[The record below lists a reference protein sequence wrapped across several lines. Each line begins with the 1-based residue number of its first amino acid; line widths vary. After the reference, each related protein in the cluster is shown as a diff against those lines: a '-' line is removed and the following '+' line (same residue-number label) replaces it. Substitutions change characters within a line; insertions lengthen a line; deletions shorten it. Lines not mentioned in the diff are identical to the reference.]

1 MSMRPALHWAK
12 VKSTLSVEHDKRR
25 RSNVRESPPYFL
37 IHCFIALYYPP
48 ISVEIEIMLSDS
60 VKTFQQNALTAEE
73 LGFFNEV
80 KNFLGSSVNEQM
92 LVQAI
97 KSHGSHSQPHLSG
110 NNVLNDVIS
119 LYFDRMES
127 VEKPNKQ
134 VRFDEH
140 LDVPAPA
147 PSISRPYSFNTR
159 GTTMEEPKVIDLASD
174 EDKSVHKWGSV
185 PRSVLG
191 NREEQDVIKAIE
203 ESLKDNQNIPGF
215 SPFAQRDPE
224 NPYERRRCGL
234 APVGLKNI
242 GNSCWFNV
250 IVQTLFHIPRFR
262 QMLFDTPIK
271 NRTKY
276 ITGKSNSWGNE
287 SNQLNENNMDA
298 LTVSLLI
305 SLRQLAACLKAS
317 SRAYVDPTN
326 VLKIISELNTSLN
339 KAAPCIGIQQDATE
353 MLLRLIEWLEVAFR
367 VESVPELQSSCSSA
381 SGISCGEIMDVT
393 DGNMVRSGSS
403 SEQTPTPDCEPSFDK
418 LTSDDL
424 NSNPASEHP
433 FNTLF
438 HGSHVEIRPNAEIS
452 VGVPSPLKLANS
464 LQMINLDVT
473 YDNLYDSLEAY
484 HLSDAPAKELWFES
498 LPPVVIFSLVR
509 FSYKNG
515 QTEKIHSQF
524 QFPRVI
530 YMDRY
535 LHRNR
540 SFVSEKRIER
550 KSLKKRLVH
559 VKCELERWEQFPAGD
574 TKVPLPSLIDAVV
587 KYASSATN
595 GNIPINCDACK
606 QQPMEICD
614 ETSSLSVVVSES
626 SNPRVGPCDLEDGN
640 VMLSCPCLDKTTI
653 PADVD
658 INAVTNFL
666 QTLSAN
672 AQKRIDE
679 LQKEANTLQE
689 NIDSIF
695 DVDGMREEPYHLH
708 SVIVHEG
715 EANVGHYWAY
725 IASSPICSAQDE
737 EVPWRKFNDKSVEPA
752 TWQQIEEDSFG
763 SRRACSAYCLV
774 YTRKK
779 CENVL
784 YGQEQKHPAY
794 SIVELIDSLPSDLK
808 LEVSTDNALFD
819 AEMIKWDTDHP
830 AVVYEPENKALIT
843 PCKDMD
849 LLDMVSYKGPLD
861 FGALCKRHY
870 EHAARFF
877 GLFML
882 KSALSAL
889 NIMDELFLERDDS
902 AFSLIQEARLFQ
914 SKIFLYCL
922 LANHVSHYEKAQK
935 MSNVSYVDR
944 LMFLIDW
951 ASIFG
956 IPLNNP
962 ARSIF
967 ILRMIMNVDA
977 AQYSNVISTCEK
989 VVEKFVADDPSSE
1002 ITLNNTHVLY
1012 ELFCQMM
1019 AVLSD
1024 IVKKVDLSPISLA
1037 YVSAQETHVFSKQSR
1052 TTLSK
1057 DVQQSRLLCVSIR
1070 MMEKIDMYAT
1080 VKSSDLEQKL
1090 FFCLVHNALLIIYI
1104 IRISQRLIDHI
1115 GGELDDSILADNENF
1130 LDKEYKAMI
1139 VRLHRMGNDASEN
1152 TIQYVVSMWNQLLSN
1167 SNGLQRVP
1175 WVYQK
1180 ILDASEQKTPSSM
1193 PAPKL
1198 NVKAGNSGY
1207 DLFLLRQA
1215 VHANLEVKCAD
1226 DLNILLRTVVQGKSD
1241 VIDNA
1246 RNN

>member
-1 MSMRPALHWAK
+1 M
-12 VKSTLSVEHDKRR
+12 TILSVVGGKGPGPIEGEEPERVS
-25 RSNVRESPPYFL
+25 RSL
-37 IHCFIALYYPP
+37 H
-48 ISVEIEIMLSDS
+48 
-60 VKTFQQNALTAEE
+60 QNALTAEE

-97 KSHGSHSQPHLSG
+97 KSHGSHTQPHLSG

-147 PSISRPYSFNTR
+147 PSISHPFSFNTR

-174 EDKSVHKWGSV
+174 EDKGVQKWGSV

-203 ESLKDNQNIPGF
+203 ESLKDNQNISGF

-276 ITGKSNSWGNE
+276 ITGKSNPWGNE
-287 SNQLNENNMDA
+287 SNQLNETNMDA
-298 LTVSLLI
+298 LTTSLLI

-353 MLLRLIEWLEVAFR
+353 MLLRLIEWLEVSFR
-367 VESVPELQSSCSSA
+367 FDSGAEVQSSCPSA
-381 SGISCGEIMDVT
+381 SGVSCGEIMDIN
-393 DGNMVRSGSS
+393 DENMVPSGSS
-403 SEQTPTPDCEPSFDK
+403 SEQTLTPAGEASFDK

-424 NSNPASEHP
+424 NSNSAPEHP

-438 HGSHVEIRPNAEIS
+438 HGSHVEIRPNAETS
-452 VGVPSPLKLANS
+452 VGVSSPLKLANS
-464 LQMINLDVT
+464 LQMINLDIT

-515 QTEKIHSQF
+515 QTEKVHSQF

-540 SFVSEKRIER
+540 PFVSEKRIER
-550 KSLKKRLVH
+550 KSLKKRLAH
-559 VKCELERWEQFPAGD
+559 IKCELEGWEKFPAGD
-574 TKVPLPSLIDAVV
+574 TKVPLPCLIDAVV

-595 GNIPINCDACK
+595 GNISVNCDTCK
-606 QQPMEICD
+606 QQAMEVSD
-614 ETSSLSVVVSES
+614 ETPSLSVVVSDS
-626 SNPRVGPCDLEDGN
+626 SNPHVGSCYLEDAN
-640 VMLSCPCLDKTTI
+640 VMLACPCLDKTI
-653 PADVD
+653 VPADVD
-658 INAVTNFL
+658 ISAVTNFL
-666 QTLSAN
+666 QMLSAN

-725 IASSPICSAQDE
+725 IASSPICNAQDK

-779 CENVL
+779 CDNIL
-784 YGQEQKHPAY
+784 YGQEQKQPAQ
-794 SIVELIDSLPSDLK
+794 SIVELIDSLPNDLK

-830 AVVYEPENKALIT
+830 TIVYEPEKKTFVNLHL
-843 PCKDMD
+843 PCSDMD
-849 LLDMVSYKGPLD
+849 LLDMICYKGPVD
-861 FGALCKRHY
+861 FGVLCKRHY

-882 KSALSAL
+882 K
-889 NIMDELFLERDDS
+889 
-902 AFSLIQEARLFQ
+902 RL
-914 SKIFLYCL
+914 KL
-922 LANHVSHYEKAQK
+922 LANHMDHYEKAQK
-935 MSNVSYVDR
+935 MSNVPYVDR

-962 ARSIF
+962 ARSVF

-989 VVEKFVADDPSSE
+989 VVEKFVGDDPSSE

-1012 ELFCQMM
+1012 ELFCQMI
-1019 AVLSD
+1019 AVLND
-1024 IVKKVDLSPISLA
+1024 IVKKVDLSSI
-1037 YVSAQETHVFSKQSR
+1037 KQSR
-1052 TTLSK
+1052 TTLSM
-1057 DVQQSRLLCVSIR
+1057 DIQQSRLLCVSIR
-1070 MMEKIDMYAT
+1070 MMERIDMYAT

-1090 FFCLVHNALLIIYI
+1090 FFCLVHNALLIIYV
-1104 IRISQRLIDHI
+1104 IRISQRLVDHI
-1115 GGELDDSILADNENF
+1115 GSESNDSILANNENF

-1139 VRLHRMGNDASEN
+1139 VRLHRMGNDASEK

-1180 ILDASEQKTPSSM
+1180 ILDASEQKTPSNM

-1215 VHANLEVKCAD
+1215 VNANLEIKCPD
-1226 DLNILLRTVVQGKSD
+1226 DLNILVRTVVQGRSN
-1241 VIDNA
+1241 ITDNA
-1246 RNN
+1246 SNN

>member
-1 MSMRPALHWAK
+1 MTILSIVGGKGPGPIEGEEPERLSRSLH
-12 VKSTLSVEHDKRR
+12 
-25 RSNVRESPPYFL
+25 
-37 IHCFIALYYPP
+37 
-48 ISVEIEIMLSDS
+48 
-60 VKTFQQNALTAEE
+60 QNALTAEE

-97 KSHGSHSQPHLSG
+97 KSHGSHTQSHLSG

-140 LDVPAPA
+140 LDVPSPA
-147 PSISRPYSFNTR
+147 PSVSRPYAFNTR
-159 GTTMEEPKVIDLASD
+159 GTTMEEPKVIDLTSD
-174 EDKSVHKWGSV
+174 EDKGVQKWGNV

-262 QMLFDTPIK
+262 QILFDTPVN

-287 SNQLNENNMDA
+287 SGQPNETNTDA
-298 LTVSLLI
+298 LTTSLLI
-305 SLRQLAACLKAS
+305 SLRQLAACLEAS

-326 VLKIISELNTSLN
+326 VLKIISELNMSLN

-367 VESVPELQSSCSSA
+367 VESISEVQLQSPHPSS
-381 SGISCGEIMDVT
+381 SSISCGEIMDT
-393 DGNMVRSGSS
+393 NDENMVPNASS
-403 SEQTPTPDCEPSFDK
+403 AEQTLTPGGEAHFDK
-418 LTSDDL
+418 LGSDDL
-424 NSNPASEHP
+424 NSNLTPEHP
-433 FNTLF
+433 FDALF
-438 HGSHVEIRPNAEIS
+438 HGSHVEIRPNAEITI
-452 VGVPSPLKLANS
+452 GVSSPLKLANS
-464 LQMINLDVT
+464 LQMINLDVS

-498 LPPVVIFSLVR
+498 LPSVVIFSLVR

-515 QTEKIHSQF
+515 QTEKVHSQF

-535 LHRNR
+535 LYRNR
-540 SFVSEKRIER
+540 TFVSEKRIER
-550 KSLKKRLVH
+550 KSLKKRLAH
-559 VKCELERWEQFPAGD
+559 VMCELEGWEKFPAGD
-574 TKVPLPSLIDAVV
+574 TKIPLPSLIDAVV

-595 GNIPINCDACK
+595 A
-606 QQPMEICD
+606 QQPMEVCD
-614 ETSSLSVVVSES
+614 ETPSFSIVSDSSSPHVE
-626 SNPRVGPCDLEDGN
+626 RGD
-640 VMLSCPCLDKTTI
+640 VMLVCPSLDRTII

-658 INAVTNFL
+658 MNTVTSVL

-672 AQKRIDE
+672 AQERIDE

-689 NIDSIF
+689 NIESIF

-725 IASSPICSAQDE
+725 IASSPLCNVQDK
-737 EVPWRKFNDKSVEPA
+737 EVSWRKFNDKSVEPA

-779 CENVL
+779 CEGVL
-784 YGQEQKHPAY
+784 YGQEQKRPAQ
-794 SIVELIDSLPSDLK
+794 SIVQLIDSLPNDLK

-819 AEMIKWDTDHP
+819 AEIIKWDTDHP
-830 AVVYEPENKALIT
+830 TIVYEPENRTIIT
-843 PCKDMD
+843 PCKDGD
-849 LLDMVSYKGPLD
+849 LLDMVSYKGPVD
-861 FGALCKRHY
+861 FDALFKRHY

-882 KSALSAL
+882 ESAL
-889 NIMDELFLERDDS
+889 NALNVMDELFLERDES
-902 AFSLIQEARLFQ
+902 AFNLIQE
-914 SKIFLYCL
+914 L
-922 LANHVSHYEKAQK
+922 LTNHVGHYEKALK
-935 MSNVSYVDR
+935 MSDKLYIDR

-956 IPLNNP
+956 IPLNNS
-962 ARSIF
+962 AKSIF
-967 ILRMIMNVDA
+967 VLRMLMNIDVT
-977 AQYSNVISTCEK
+977 QYSNVVSACEK
-989 VVEKFVADDPSSE
+989 VVEKFVGDDPSSE
-1002 ITLNNTHVLY
+1002 VILHNTHILY
-1012 ELFCQMM
+1012 ELFCQMV
-1019 AVLSD
+1019 AVMSD
-1024 IVKKVDLSPISLA
+1024 IVKKVDLSSI
-1037 YVSAQETHVFSKQSR
+1037 KQSG
-1052 TTLSK
+1052 TTLST
-1057 DVQQSRLLCVSIR
+1057 DIQQSRLLCVSIR
-1070 MMEKIDMYAT
+1070 MMERIDMYAT
-1080 VKSSDLEQKL
+1080 VKSSNLDQKM
-1090 FFCLVHNALLIIYI
+1090 FFCLIHNALLIIYV

-1115 GGELDDSILADNENF
+1115 GSELDDSILADNENF
-1130 LDKEYKAMI
+1130 LNEEYKAMI
-1139 VRLHRMGNDASEN
+1139 IRLHRMDNDASER
-1152 TIQYVVSMWNQLLSN
+1152 TIQYVISIWNQLLSN
-1167 SNGLQRVP
+1167 SNGLQRLP
-1175 WVYQK
+1175 RVYQK
-1180 ILDASEQKTPSSM
+1180 ILDASEQKTLSNM

-1207 DLFLLRQA
+1207 DLFRLRQA
-1215 VHANLEVKCAD
+1215 MCTNLEVKCID
-1226 DLNILLRTVVQGKSD
+1226 DLNILVRTVVQGKS
-1241 VIDNA
+1241 IIGNA
-1246 RNN
+1246 ISN

>member
-1 MSMRPALHWAK
+1 M
-12 VKSTLSVEHDKRR
+12 TILSVVGGKGPGPIEGEEPERVS
-25 RSNVRESPPYFL
+25 RSLHQS
-37 IHCFIALYYPP
+37 
-48 ISVEIEIMLSDS
+48 
-60 VKTFQQNALTAEE
+60 ALTAEE

-97 KSHGSHSQPHLSG
+97 KSHGSHTQSHLSG

-140 LDVPAPA
+140 LDVPSPA
-147 PSISRPYSFNTR
+147 PSVSRPYSFNTR

-174 EDKSVHKWGSV
+174 EDKGVQKWGNI
-185 PRSVLG
+185 PRNVLG

-234 APVGLKNI
+234 SPVGLKNI

-262 QMLFDTPIK
+262 QMLFDIPTK
-271 NRTKY
+271 NRTRY
-276 ITGKSNSWGNE
+276 IITKSNSWENE
-287 SNQLNENNMDA
+287 SSQLNETNMDT
-298 LTVSLLI
+298 LTTSLLI

-367 VESVPELQSSCSSA
+367 VESVPEMQSLYPSA
-381 SGISCGEIMDVT
+381 SSIPYGEIMDT
-393 DGNMVRSGSS
+393 NDENMMPSGSN
-403 SEQTPTPDCEPSFDK
+403 SEHTLTPGGEASFDN
-418 LTSDDL
+418 LSSDDL
-424 NSNPASEHP
+424 NSNPAPEHP
-433 FNTLF
+433 FNALF
-438 HGSHVEIRPNAEIS
+438 HGSHVEIRPSAEIT
-452 VGVPSPLKLANS
+452 VGVSPPLKLANS

-515 QTEKIHSQF
+515 QTEKVHSQF

-530 YMDRY
+530 YMDRFLY
-535 LHRNR
+535 RNR
-540 SFVSEKRIER
+540 TFVSEKRIER
-550 KSLKKRLVH
+550 KSLKKRLAN
-559 VKCELERWEQFPAGD
+559 VKCELEGWEKFPAGD

-595 GNIPINCDACK
+595 GNIPINCDTCK
-606 QQPMEICD
+606 QQPMEVCD
-614 ETSSLSVVVSES
+614 ETSSLSTVVSGS
-626 SNPRVGPCDLEDGN
+626 SNLHVGPCDLEKGN
-640 VMLSCPCLDKTTI
+640 AMLACPCLDKAII

-658 INAVTNFL
+658 INAVTSFL

-672 AQKRIDE
+672 AQKRINE
-679 LQKEANTLQE
+679 LQQEANTLQE
-689 NIDSIF
+689 NIESIF

-725 IASSPICSAQDE
+725 IASSPLCNVHDK

-784 YGQEQKHPAY
+784 YGQEQKQPAQ

-808 LEVSTDNALFD
+808 LEVSADNALFG

-830 AVVYEPENKALIT
+830 AIVYEPENRTLIT
-843 PCKDMD
+843 PYKDVD
-849 LLDMVSYKGPLD
+849 LMDMVSYKGPVD
-861 FGALCKRHY
+861 FDALFKRHY
-870 EHAARFF
+870 DHAARFF

-889 NIMDELFLERDDS
+889 NIVDELFLERDES
-902 AFSLIQEARLFQ
+902 AFSLIQE
-914 SKIFLYCL
+914 L
-922 LANHVSHYEKAQK
+922 LANHMGHYEKALK
-935 MSNVSYVDR
+935 MSNVLYSDR

-956 IPLNNP
+956 VPLNNP
-962 ARSIF
+962 ARSIY
-967 ILRMIMNVDA
+967 ILRMLMNIDA
-977 AQYSNVISTCEK
+977 TQYSNVVSACEK
-989 VVEKFVADDPSSE
+989 VVEKFVGDDPSSE
-1002 ITLNNTHVLY
+1002 ITLHNTLILY
-1012 ELFCQMM
+1012 ELFCQMI
-1019 AVLSD
+1019 AVMTD
-1024 IVKKVDLSPISLA
+1024 IVKKVDLSSI
-1037 YVSAQETHVFSKQSR
+1037 KQSR
-1052 TTLSK
+1052 TTLST
-1057 DVQQSRLLCVSIR
+1057 DIQQSRLLCVSIR
-1070 MMEKIDMYAT
+1070 MMERIDMYAT

-1090 FFCLVHNALLIIYI
+1090 FFCLIHNALLIIYV
-1104 IRISQRLIDHI
+1104 IRITQRLTDHI
-1115 GGELDDSILADNENF
+1115 GCESDDSILADNENF

-1139 VRLHRMGNDASEN
+1139 VRLHRMGNDASER

-1180 ILDASEQKTPSSM
+1180 ILDASEQKTPFNM

-1207 DLFLLRQA
+1207 DLFLLRQ
-1215 VHANLEVKCAD
+1215 VMSVNLEVKCTD
-1226 DLNILLRTVVQGKSD
+1226 DLNILVRTLLQGKSS
-1241 VIDNA
+1241 ILDNA
-1246 RNN
+1246 SSN

>member
-1 MSMRPALHWAK
+1 MNLLYSGHGKLRVCANVQWIGLLLPPWCVWPEGLAVLVRSLYTFWVSFLSFTDSSICGRMI
-12 VKSTLSVEHDKRR
+12 STTNDDTLSSGRQGPWSDRGEEPERAS
-25 RSNVRESPPYFL
+25 RSFYVS
-37 IHCFIALYYPP
+37 
-48 ISVEIEIMLSDS
+48 LSYVNDEAFHS
-60 VKTFQQNALTAEE
+60 LTQSALTAEE

-80 KNFLGSSVNEQM
+80 KNFW
-92 LVQAI
+92 
-97 KSHGSHSQPHLSG
+97 SHGSHTQPHLSG

-119 LYFDRMES
+119 LYFDRLES
-127 VEKPNKQ
+127 AEKPNKQ

-140 LDVPAPA
+140 LDVPSPA
-147 PSISRPYSFNTR
+147 PSVSRPYSFNTR
-159 GTTMEEPKVIDLASD
+159 GTTMEGPKEVIDLASD
-174 EDKSVHKWGSV
+174 EDKSIQKWGSV

-234 APVGLKNI
+234 TPVGLKNI

-262 QMLFDTPIK
+262 QMLFDIPTI

-276 ITGKSNSWGNE
+276 ITGKPNSWGNE
-287 SNQLNENNMDA
+287 SGQFNEINMDA
-298 LTVSLLI
+298 LTTSLLI

-326 VLKIISELNTSLN
+326 VLKIINELNTSLN

-367 VESVPELQSSCSSA
+367 IESVPEIQSLYPSS
-381 SGISCGEIMDVT
+381 SGISCGEIMDINDENV
-393 DGNMVRSGSS
+393 VPSGSNL
-403 SEQTPTPDCEPSFDK
+403 EQTLTPDGEAPFDK
-418 LTSDDL
+418 LSSDDL
-424 NSNPASEHP
+424 NSNTAPEHP
-433 FNTLF
+433 FNALF
-438 HGSHVEIRPNAEIS
+438 HGSHVEIRPNAEIA
-452 VGVPSPLKLANS
+452 VGVSSPLKLANS

-515 QTEKIHSQF
+515 QTEKVHSQF
-524 QFPRVI
+524 QFPRII

-535 LHRNR
+535 LYRNR
-540 SFVSEKRIER
+540 AFVSEKRIER
-550 KSLKKRLVH
+550 KSLKKRLAR
-559 VKCELERWEQFPAGD
+559 VKCELEGWEKFPAGS
-574 TKVPLPSLIDAVV
+574 TRAPLPCLIDAVV
-587 KYASSATN
+587 KYASSAIN
-595 GNIPINCDACK
+595 GNIACK
-606 QQPMEICD
+606 QQPMEVCD
-614 ETSSLSVVVSES
+614 ETSSLSVVISDW
-626 SNPRVGPCDLEDGN
+626 SNPRVEEKN
-640 VMLSCPCLDKTTI
+640 VMLAYPCLDKTTI
-653 PADVD
+653 SSDVD
-658 INAVTNFL
+658 INVLTNFL
-666 QTLSAN
+666 KTLSAN

-679 LQKEANTLQE
+679 LQKEVNTLQE

-725 IASSPICSAQDE
+725 IASSPLCNGQDK

-779 CENVL
+779 CENEL
-784 YGQEQKHPAY
+784 YGQEQKKPAQ
-794 SIVELIDSLPSDLK
+794 SIIELIDSLPCDLK

-830 AVVYEPENKALIT
+830 AIMYEPENKIFIT
-843 PCKDMD
+843 PCKDVD
-849 LLDMVSYKGPLD
+849 LIDMVSYKGPVD

-889 NIMDELFLERDDS
+889 NILDDLFLERDEN
-902 AFSLIQEARLFQ
+902 AFSLIQE
-914 SKIFLYCL
+914 L
-922 LANHVSHYEKAQK
+922 LANHMGHYGKAQK
-935 MSNVSYVDR
+935 MSNVLYIDR
-944 LMFLIDW
+944 LMYMIDW

-956 IPLNNP
+956 IALSNS

-967 ILRMIMNVDA
+967 ILRMLMNIDIT
-977 AQYSNVISTCEK
+977 QYPKVVSTCEK
-989 VVEKFVADDPSSE
+989 VIEKFVGDDPSSE
-1002 ITLNNTHVLY
+1002 LILNNTHILY
-1012 ELFCQMM
+1012 EVFCQMI
-1019 AVLSD
+1019 AVLND
-1024 IVKKVDLSPISLA
+1024 IVKKVDLTS
-1037 YVSAQETHVFSKQSR
+1037 SKQSK
-1052 TTLSK
+1052 TTLFM
-1057 DVQQSRLLCVSIR
+1057 DIQQSRLLCVSIR
-1070 MMEKIDMYAT
+1070 MMEKIDMYVT
-1080 VKSSDLEQKL
+1080 
-1090 FFCLVHNALLIIYI
+1090 
-1104 IRISQRLIDHI
+1104 RISQRLIDHI
-1115 GGELDDSILADNENF
+1115 GVESDDNILADNENF

-1139 VRLHRMGNDASEN
+1139 VRLHRMGNDASER

-1180 ILDASEQKTPSSM
+1180 ILDASEQKTPSNM

-1215 VHANLEVKCAD
+1215 INANLEVKCTD
-1226 DLNILLRTVVQGKSD
+1226 DLNILMRTIVQGKSI
-1241 VIDNA
+1241 IDNGS
-1246 RNN
+1246 NN

>member
-1 MSMRPALHWAK
+1 
-12 VKSTLSVEHDKRR
+12 
-25 RSNVRESPPYFL
+25 
-37 IHCFIALYYPP
+37 
-48 ISVEIEIMLSDS
+48 
-60 VKTFQQNALTAEE
+60 
-73 LGFFNEV
+73 
-80 KNFLGSSVNEQM
+80 
-92 LVQAI
+92 
-97 KSHGSHSQPHLSG
+97 
-110 NNVLNDVIS
+110 
-119 LYFDRMES
+119 ME
-127 VEKPNKQ
+127 
-134 VRFDEH
+134 
-140 LDVPAPA
+140 
-147 PSISRPYSFNTR
+147 
-159 GTTMEEPKVIDLASD
+159 GPKEVIDLASD
-174 EDKSVHKWGSV
+174 EDKSVQKWSGV

-250 IVQTLFHIPRFR
+250 IIQTLFHIPRFR
-262 QMLFDTPIK
+262 QMLFEITTK
-271 NRTKY
+271 NRTKC
-276 ITGKSNSWGNE
+276 ITGKSDSWINDASHQNE
-287 SNQLNENNMDA
+287 VNMGA
-298 LTVSLLI
+298 LTTSLLI
-305 SLRQLAACLKAS
+305 SLRQLAACLRAS

-326 VLKIISELNTSLN
+326 VLKIISELNTNLN

-367 VESVPELQSSCSSA
+367 DESDPEVQSSCPSVSSV
-381 SGISCGEIMDVT
+381 SCGEVMDVN
-393 DGNMVRSGSS
+393 DENVVPSGSS
-403 SEQTPTPDCEPSFDK
+403 SEQTITISGEASSDK
-418 LTSDDL
+418 LGCDDL
-424 NSNPASEHP
+424 NSNPVSEHP
-433 FNTLF
+433 FNALF
-438 HGSHVEIRPNAEIS
+438 HGSHVEIRPTTEIAI
-452 VGVPSPLKLANS
+452 GVSSPLKLANS

-515 QTEKIHSQF
+515 QTEKVHSQF

-535 LHRNR
+535 LYRNR
-540 SFVSEKRIER
+540 TFVSEKRIER
-550 KSLKKRLVH
+550 KSLKKRLAH
-559 VKCELERWEQFPAGD
+559 VKCELEGWEKFPAGD

-587 KYASSATN
+587 KYASPAAN
-595 GNIPINCDACK
+595 GNVSISCDTCK
-606 QQPMEICD
+606 QQPMEVCD
-614 ETSSLSVVVSES
+614 ETSSHSTVAPDSLNSHMG
-626 SNPRVGPCDLEDGN
+626 SNDLEEEN
-640 VMLSCPCLDKTTI
+640 ILLSCPCLDRTII
-653 PADVD
+653 PADID
-658 INAVTNFL
+658 IDMVTNFL
-666 QTLSAN
+666 QTLSGN
-672 AQKRIDE
+672 AQERIDELWGFLDFTRNSLLSSFIFKVNAIAE

-695 DVDGMREEPYHLH
+695 DVDGMREEPYRLH

-725 IASSPICSAQDE
+725 IASSPLCDSQDK

-779 CENVL
+779 CENAL
-784 YGQEQKHPAY
+784 YGHEQKQPVQ
-794 SIVELIDSLPSDLK
+794 SIFELVDSLPNDLK

-819 AEMIKWDTDHP
+819 AEMIKWDADHP
-830 AVVYEPENKALIT
+830 AVVFGPENRIVIT
-843 PCKDMD
+843 PCKDAD
-849 LLDMVSYKGPLD
+849 LLDMVSYRGPVD

-877 GLFML
+877 GVFML

-889 NIMDELFLERDDS
+889 NVMDELFLDRDES
-902 AFSLIQEARLFQ
+902 AFTLIQE
-914 SKIFLYCL
+914 L
-922 LANHVSHYEKAQK
+922 LANYMGHYEKAQK
-935 MSNVSYVDR
+935 MSNVLYIDR
-944 LMFLIDW
+944 LMFMIDW

-967 ILRMIMNVDA
+967 VLRMLMNIDA
-977 AQYSNVISTCEK
+977 TRYSKLISTCEQ
-989 VVEKFVADDPSSE
+989 VVEKFVGDDPSSE
-1002 ITLNNTHVLY
+1002 LTLNNAHILY
-1012 ELFCQMM
+1012 ELFCQMI
-1019 AVLSD
+1019 AVLND
-1024 IVKKVDLSPISLA
+1024 IIKKVDIS
-1037 YVSAQETHVFSKQSR
+1037 SSR
-1052 TTLSK
+1052 RNRATLSA

-1070 MMEKIDMYAT
+1070 MMERIDMYST
-1080 VKSSDLEQKL
+1080 GKSSDLEQKL
-1090 FFCLVHNALLIIYI
+1090 FFCLVHNALLIIYV
-1104 IRISQRLIDHI
+1104 IRISQCLVDHI
-1115 GGELDDSILADNENF
+1115 GGELDDSILADNESF

-1139 VRLHRMGNDASEN
+1139 VRLHRMANDASER

-1180 ILDASEQKTPSSM
+1180 ILDASEQKTPSNM

-1215 VHANLEVKCAD
+1215 VNANLEVKCID
-1226 DLNILLRTVVQGKSD
+1226 DLNILVRTVVQGKNT
-1241 VIDNA
+1241 VTDNV
-1246 RNN
+1246 

>member
-1 MSMRPALHWAK
+1 MNSRYSDHDKLFCRSRQLM
-12 VKSTLSVEHDKRR
+12 TILSVVGGKGPSPIEGEEPERAS
-25 RSNVRESPPYFL
+25 RS
-37 IHCFIALYYPP
+37 LYQ
-48 ISVEIEIMLSDS
+48 S
-60 VKTFQQNALTAEE
+60 ALTTEE

-80 KNFLGSSVNEQM
+80 KNFLGSTVNEQL

-97 KSHGSHSQPHLSG
+97 KSHGSHMQPHLSG

-119 LYFDRMES
+119 LYFDKMES
-127 VEKPNKQ
+127 VDKPNKQ

-140 LDVPAPA
+140 LDVPSPA

-159 GTTMEEPKVIDLASD
+159 GTTMEGSKEVIDLASD
-174 EDKSVHKWGSV
+174 EDKSVQKWGNV

-203 ESLKDNQNIPGF
+203 ESLKDNQNISGF
-215 SPFAQRDPE
+215 SPFAQKDPE

-271 NRTKY
+271 TETKD
-276 ITGKSNSWGNE
+276 ITGKSNFWGNE
-287 SNQLNENNMDA
+287 SGQLNEISVDV
-298 LTVSLLI
+298 LTTSLLI

-367 VESVPELQSSCSSA
+367 IESVPEMESLHPSS
-381 SGISCGEIMDVT
+381 SGISCGEIMDIN
-393 DGNMVRSGSS
+393 DENMMPSGSS
-403 SEQTPTPDCEPSFDK
+403 SEQTLTPGDEAHFGK
-418 LTSDDL
+418 LASDDL
-424 NSNPASEHP
+424 NSNPAPEHP
-433 FNTLF
+433 FNALF
-438 HGSHVEIRPNAEIS
+438 HGSHVEIRPNSEIT
-452 VGVPSPLKLANS
+452 VGVSSPLKLANS

-498 LPPVVIFSLVR
+498 LPPVIIFSLVR

-515 QTEKIHSQF
+515 QTEKVHSQF

-535 LHRNR
+535 LYRNR
-540 SFVSEKRIER
+540 AFVSEKRIER
-550 KSLKKRLVH
+550 KSLKKRLAH
-559 VKCELERWEQFPAGD
+559 VKCELEGWEKFPAGD
-574 TKVPLPSLIDAVV
+574 TKAPLPSLIDAVV
-587 KYASSATN
+587 KYASSAIN
-595 GNIPINCDACK
+595 GNIAVNCDTCK
-606 QQPMEICD
+606 QQPMEVCG
-614 ETSSLSVVVSES
+614 ETLPLSVVVSDLPNPHVGS
-626 SNPRVGPCDLEDGN
+626 SDLKEEN
-640 VMLSCPCLDKTTI
+640 IMLACPCLDKTII
-653 PADVD
+653 PPDVD
-658 INAVTNFL
+658 INTVTNFL
-666 QTLSAN
+666 KTLSVN

-689 NIDSIF
+689 SIDSIF
-695 DVDGMREEPYHLH
+695 NVDGMREEPYHLH

-725 IASSPICSAQDE
+725 IASFPLCNTEDK
-737 EVPWRKFNDKSVEPA
+737 EVSWRKFNDKSVEPA

-784 YGQEQKHPAY
+784 YGQEQKQPAQ
-794 SIVELIDSLPSDLK
+794 SIIELIDSLPCDLK

-819 AEMIKWDTDHP
+819 AEMIKWDADHP
-830 AVVYEPENKALIT
+830 AIMCEPKNKSLII

-849 LLDMVSYKGPLD
+849 LLDMVSYKGPVD

-882 KSALSAL
+882 KSALNAL
-889 NIMDELFLERDDS
+889 NILDEVFLERDES
-902 AFSLIQEARLFQ
+902 AFSLIQEARLQ
-914 SKIFLYCL
+914 LKIFFALL
-922 LANHVSHYEKAQK
+922 LANHVGHYEKAQK
-935 MSNVSYVDR
+935 MSNVLYIDR
-944 LMFLIDW
+944 LMYMIDW

-956 IPLNNP
+956 IPLSNP

-967 ILRMIMNVDA
+967 ILRMLMNIDVTSEFR
-977 AQYSNVISTCEK
+977 QYSKVVSTCEK
-989 VVEKFVADDPSSE
+989 VVEKFVGDDPSSLLS
-1002 ITLNNTHVLY
+1002 LNNAHVLY
-1012 ELFCQMM
+1012 EVFCQMI

-1024 IVKKVDLSPISLA
+1024 IVKKIDLASS
-1037 YVSAQETHVFSKQSR
+1037 QQNKTM
-1052 TTLSK
+1052 LSM
-1057 DVQQSRLLCVSIR
+1057 DIQQSRFLCVSIR
-1070 MMEKIDMYAT
+1070 MMERINMYAT
-1080 VKSSDLEQKL
+1080 VKSSDIEQKL
-1090 FFCLVHNALLIIYI
+1090 FFCLVHNALLIIYV
-1104 IRISQRLIDHI
+1104 IRISQRLIDNI
-1115 GGELDDSILADNENF
+1115 GVESDDSILADYENF

-1139 VRLHRMGNDASEN
+1139 VRLHRMGNEASER
-1152 TIQYVVSMWNQLLSN
+1152 TIQYVVSIWNQLLSN

-1180 ILDASEQKTPSSM
+1180 ILDAAEQKTPSSM

-1198 NVKAGNSGY
+1198 NIKAGNSGY

-1215 VHANLEVKCAD
+1215 VSTNLEVKCID
-1226 DLNILLRTVVQGKSD
+1226 DLNILVRTVIQGKNSI
-1241 VIDNA
+1241 IDNA
-1246 RNN
+1246 SNN

>member
-1 MSMRPALHWAK
+1 M
-12 VKSTLSVEHDKRR
+12 TILSVVGGKGPGPIEGEEPERMS
-25 RSNVRESPPYFL
+25 RSLHQS
-37 IHCFIALYYPP
+37 
-48 ISVEIEIMLSDS
+48 
-60 VKTFQQNALTAEE
+60 ALTAEE

-80 KNFLGSSVNEQM
+80 KNFLGSTVNEQM

-97 KSHGSHSQPHLSG
+97 KSHGSHTQPHLSG

-127 VEKPNKQ
+127 VEKPSKQ

-140 LDVPAPA
+140 LEVPAPA
-147 PSISRPYSFNTR
+147 PSINRPYSFNTR
-159 GTTMEEPKVIDLASD
+159 GTTMEEPKVIDLASE
-174 EDKSVHKWGSV
+174 EDKSVQKWASV

-203 ESLKDNQNIPGF
+203 ESLKDNQNISGF

-262 QMLFDTPIK
+262 QMLFDAPIK

-287 SNQLNENNMDA
+287 SSQLNETNMDA
-298 LTVSLLI
+298 LTTSLLI

-326 VLKIISELNTSLN
+326 VLKIINELNTSLN

-367 VESVPELQSSCSSA
+367 IESVAEGQSCPLA
-381 SGISCGEIMDVT
+381 SGVSCAEIMDVN
-393 DGNMVRSGSS
+393 DENMVPSGSS
-403 SEQTPTPDCEPSFDK
+403 SQPALTPGDEVSFDK
-418 LTSDDL
+418 LTGDDL
-424 NSNPASEHP
+424 NSNLIAEHP

-452 VGVPSPLKLANS
+452 VGVSSPLKLANS

-515 QTEKIHSQF
+515 QTEKVHSQF

-540 SFVSEKRIER
+540 PFVSEKRIER
-550 KSLKKRLVH
+550 KSLKKRLEH
-559 VKCELERWEQFPAGD
+559 IKCELEGWEKFPAGD
-574 TKVPLPSLIDAVV
+574 TKVALPSLIDAVV

-595 GNIPINCDACK
+595 GNIPINYDSCK

-614 ETSSLSVVVSES
+614 ETSSLSVVVSDS
-626 SNPRVGPCDLEDGN
+626 SDPYIGPRDLEEPN
-640 VMLSCPCLDKTTI
+640 VMLACPCLDKAII

-658 INAVTNFL
+658 INAVTSFL
-666 QTLSAN
+666 QILSAN
-672 AQKRIDE
+672 AQKRIDDYSFKVVPE
-679 LQKEANTLQE
+679 LQREANTLQE
-689 NIDSIF
+689 SIDSIF
-695 DVDGMREEPYHLH
+695 DIDGMREEPYHLH

-725 IASSPICSAQDE
+725 IAGSPICNAQGN

-752 TWQQIEEDSFG
+752 TWQQIEEDSF
-763 SRRACSAYCLV
+763 
-774 YTRKK
+774 
-779 CENVL
+779 
-784 YGQEQKHPAY
+784 EQKQPAQ
-794 SIVELIDSLPSDLK
+794 SIVELIDSLPNDLK

-819 AEMIKWDTDHP
+819 AEMIKWDTGHP
-830 AVVYEPENKALIT
+830 ATVHEPEKKTFSNLYL
-843 PCKDMD
+843 PCNDTD
-849 LLDMVSYKGPLD
+849 LLDMVSYKGPVD
-861 FGALCKRHY
+861 FGTLCKRHY

-882 KSALSAL
+882 K
-889 NIMDELFLERDDS
+889 R
-902 AFSLIQEARLFQ
+902 
-914 SKIFLYCL
+914 
-922 LANHVSHYEKAQK
+922 AQK
-935 MSNVSYVDR
+935 MSNVAYIDR

-989 VVEKFVADDPSSE
+989 VVEKFVGDDPSSE
-1002 ITLNNTHVLY
+1002 IALNNTHVLY
-1012 ELFCQMM
+1012 ELFCQMI
-1019 AVLSD
+1019 AVLND
-1024 IVKKVDLSPISLA
+1024 IVKKVDLS
-1037 YVSAQETHVFSKQSR
+1037 SAKYSR
-1052 TTLSK
+1052 TTLST
-1057 DVQQSRLLCVSIR
+1057 DIQQSRLLCVSIR
-1070 MMEKIDMYAT
+1070 MIEKIDTYAT
-1080 VKSSDLEQKL
+1080 MKSSDSEQKH
-1090 FFCLVHNALLIIYI
+1090 FFCLVHNALLIIYV
-1104 IRISQRLIDHI
+1104 IRISQRLTEHI
-1115 GGELDDSILADNENF
+1115 GGESDDSILANNESF

-1139 VRLHRMGNDASEN
+1139 VRLHKMDNDASEK

-1167 SNGLQRVP
+1167 SNGLQRMP
-1175 WVYQK
+1175 WFYQK
-1180 ILDASEQKTPSSM
+1180 ILDASEQKTPSNM

-1215 VHANLEVKCAD
+1215 VNSNLEVRCVG
-1226 DLNILLRTVVQGKSD
+1226 DLNALVRTVVQGKSN
-1241 VIDNA
+1241 IFDNA
-1246 RNN
+1246 SSN

>member
-1 MSMRPALHWAK
+1 M
-12 VKSTLSVEHDKRR
+12 TILSVVGGKGPGPIEGEEPERVS
-25 RSNVRESPPYFL
+25 RSL
-37 IHCFIALYYPP
+37 H
-48 ISVEIEIMLSDS
+48 
-60 VKTFQQNALTAEE
+60 QNALTAEE

-97 KSHGSHSQPHLSG
+97 KSHGSHTQPHLSG

-147 PSISRPYSFNTR
+147 PSISHPFSFNTR

-174 EDKSVHKWGSV
+174 EDKGVQKWGSV

-203 ESLKDNQNIPGF
+203 ESLKDNQNISGF

-276 ITGKSNSWGNE
+276 ITGKSNPWGNE
-287 SNQLNENNMDA
+287 SNQLNETNMDA
-298 LTVSLLI
+298 LTTSLLI

-353 MLLRLIEWLEVAFR
+353 MLLRLIEWLEVSFR
-367 VESVPELQSSCSSA
+367 FDSGAEVQSSCPSA
-381 SGISCGEIMDVT
+381 SGVSCGEIMDIN
-393 DGNMVRSGSS
+393 DENMVPSGSS
-403 SEQTPTPDCEPSFDK
+403 SEQTLTPAGEASFDK

-424 NSNPASEHP
+424 NSNSAPEHP

-438 HGSHVEIRPNAEIS
+438 HGSHVEIRPNAETS
-452 VGVPSPLKLANS
+452 VGVSSPLKLANS
-464 LQMINLDVT
+464 LQMINLDIT

-515 QTEKIHSQF
+515 QTEKVHSQF

-540 SFVSEKRIER
+540 PFVSEKRIER
-550 KSLKKRLVH
+550 KSLKKRLAH
-559 VKCELERWEQFPAGD
+559 IKCELEGWEKFPAGD
-574 TKVPLPSLIDAVV
+574 TKVPLPCLIDAVV

-595 GNIPINCDACK
+595 GNISVNCDTCK
-606 QQPMEICD
+606 QQAMEVSD
-614 ETSSLSVVVSES
+614 ETPSLSVVVSDS
-626 SNPRVGPCDLEDGN
+626 SNPHVEDAN
-640 VMLSCPCLDKTTI
+640 VMLACPCLDKTI
-653 PADVD
+653 VPADVD
-658 INAVTNFL
+658 ISAVTNFL
-666 QTLSAN
+666 QMLSAN

-725 IASSPICSAQDE
+725 IASSPICNAQDK

-779 CENVL
+779 CDNIL
-784 YGQEQKHPAY
+784 YGQEQKQPAQ
-794 SIVELIDSLPSDLK
+794 SIVELIDSLPNDLK

-830 AVVYEPENKALIT
+830 TIVYEPEKKTFVNLHL
-843 PCKDMD
+843 PCSDMD
-849 LLDMVSYKGPLD
+849 LLDMICYKGPVD
-861 FGALCKRHY
+861 FGVLCKRHY

-889 NIMDELFLERDDS
+889 NIMDELFLERDES
-902 AFSLIQEARLFQ
+902 AFSLIQE
-914 SKIFLYCL
+914 L
-922 LANHVSHYEKAQK
+922 LANHMDHYEKAQK
-935 MSNVSYVDR
+935 MSNVPYVDR

-962 ARSIF
+962 ARSVF

-989 VVEKFVADDPSSE
+989 VVEKFVGDDPSSE

-1012 ELFCQMM
+1012 ELFCQMI
-1019 AVLSD
+1019 AVLND
-1024 IVKKVDLSPISLA
+1024 IVKKVDLSSI
-1037 YVSAQETHVFSKQSR
+1037 KQSR
-1052 TTLSK
+1052 TTLSM
-1057 DVQQSRLLCVSIR
+1057 DIQQSRLLCVSIR
-1070 MMEKIDMYAT
+1070 MMERIDMYAT

-1090 FFCLVHNALLIIYI
+1090 FFCLVHNALLIIYV
-1104 IRISQRLIDHI
+1104 IRISQRLVDHI
-1115 GGELDDSILADNENF
+1115 GSESNDSILANNENF

-1139 VRLHRMGNDASEN
+1139 VRLHRMGNDASEK

-1180 ILDASEQKTPSSM
+1180 ILDASEQKTPSNM

-1215 VHANLEVKCAD
+1215 VNANLEIKCPD
-1226 DLNILLRTVVQGKSD
+1226 DLNILVRTVVQGRSN
-1241 VIDNA
+1241 ITDNA
-1246 RNN
+1246 SNN